1 MAQRYGTGVIVR
13 IPLLFGLLSGK
24 YKADARFGDNDHR
37 RFNLSPEKLEAYL
50 AGLKSYQPVFDEYKD
65 YPMASVSL
73 RFCIAHQACHT
84 VIPGGKTPEQVK
96 ENVVASDLGFIPHE
110 KFSD

>member
-1 MAQRYGTGVIVR
+1 
-13 IPLLFGLLSGK
+13 
-24 YKADARFGDNDHR
+24 
-37 RFNLSPEKLEAYL
+37 
-50 AGLKSYQPVFDEYKD
+50 VFDEYKD